1 MQVAQ
6 PSLNREAVGE
16 TTGGALLGWIA
27 LQFNW
32 FAKQTESFSE
42 ILADYQAA
50 VQGEK
55 EEAIKIHTSHLSAA

>member
-1 MQVAQ
+1 MAQ
-6 PSLNREAVGE
+6 TSFNREAVWE
-16 TTGGALLGWIA
+16 TTGRAHLGWIV

-32 FAKQTESFSE
+32 FGKQTESFSE

-55 EEAIKIHTSHLSAA
+55 EEAIKIHTSHVSAAYS